1 MTHQEDDDP
10 VLAQLEA
17 YYDGELTAEETTRLR
32 ERLATEPELAAR
44 VARWEAVHRHGL
56 LAPPSAAEEQ
66 QKLRQKLGTFEAELQ
81 GGEAQVRSLPVRR
94 WWLVAASILLLLL
107 AGYWWLQRPTAT
119 EQLAEEYFEWLPRQ
133 EAMLGPAEDAAAGLL
148 AYDRQQY
155 EQAYPLLIQ
164 GVANGVLDSVNLLYA
179 GVAALGAGEPE
190 VAQSSLR
197 ELLDTGRYPLEEAES
212 RYYLALA
219 TLRSGDRQAARNE
232 LTLIDTDT
240 STPDLADRVT
250 SLLEKLNPER

>member
-1 MTHQEDDDP
+1 MTTQEDDDP
-10 VLAQLEA
+10 ILAQLEA

-56 LAPPSAAEEQ
+56 LAPPSPAEEQ
-66 QKLRQKLGTFEAELQ
+66 QRLRQKLSAFEAELQ

-94 WWLVAASILLLLL
+94 WWLVAASVLVLLL

-119 EQLAEEYFEWLPRQ
+119 QQLAEEYFEWLPRQ
-133 EAMLGPAEDAAAGLL
+133 EAMLGPAVDAAAGLL
-148 AYDRQQY
+148 AYDRQEY

-179 GVAALGAGEPE
+179 GVAALGVGEPE
-190 VAQSSLR
+190 VATGVLQ
-197 ELLDTGRYPLEEAES
+197 ELLATGRYAMEEGEL

-219 TLRSGDRQAARNE
+219 ALQSGEREEALRQ
-232 LTLIDTDT
+232 LTLINDTAA
-240 STPDLADRVT
+240 PNVAEQANR
-250 SLLEKLNPER
+250 LLGELNAERR